1 MMKKT
6 LAALAAAAAIAL
18 VTIAVPSDANA
29 QRCRGACVGGAV
41 AAGVVGGAL
50 LGAAIAN
57 PYGVAPAPVY
67 VAPAPVYAE
76 PVCRVRRERFWDGYA
91 WRVRTV
97 EVC

>member
-1 MMKKT
+1 
-6 LAALAAAAAIAL
+6 
-18 VTIAVPSDANA
+18 
-29 QRCRGACVGGAV
+29 
-41 AAGVVGGAL
+41 
-50 LGAAIAN
+50 
-57 PYGVAPAPVY
+57 

>member
-6 LAALAAAAAIAL
+6 LAALAAAAAVAL
-18 VTIAVPSDANA
+18 VTVAVPGEANA
-29 QRCRGACVGGAV
+29 RCRGCVVGGV

>member
-1 MMKKT
+1 MMRKT
-6 LAALAAAAAIAL
+6 LPALAAAAAIAL
-18 VTIAVPSDANA
+18 VTVGMPTQADA
-29 QRCRGACVGGAV
+29 QRRGGAV
-41 AAGVVGGAL
+41 AAGVLGGVAAGAIIGGAL
-50 LGAAIAN
+50 AN
-57 PYGVAPAPVY
+57 PYYGPGPYY

>member
-18 VTIAVPSDANA
+18 MTVAVPGDANA
-29 QRCRGACVGGAV
+29 RCRGCVAGA
-41 AAGVVGGAL
+41 VVGGIAAGAIIGGAL
-50 LGAAIAN
+50 AN
-57 PYGVAPAPVY
+57 PYYTAPPPVY